1 MCEMYSNMKEI
12 SIYCDFIDSECFVW
26 WNCNNCIQK
35 INAAAYDMI
44 NYYRYTPEEFE
55 KAKGEFKLTEEEAQ
69 KVKERMIIML
79 SEENEETLIF

>member
-1 MCEMYSNMKEI
+1 MCEMYYSNMKLE

-26 WNCNNCIQK
+26 WNCENCIQK

-44 NYYRYTPEEFE
+44 HYYRYTPEEFE

-69 KVKERMIIML
+69 KVKERMIVML
-79 SEENEETLIF
+79 SENEEIEL